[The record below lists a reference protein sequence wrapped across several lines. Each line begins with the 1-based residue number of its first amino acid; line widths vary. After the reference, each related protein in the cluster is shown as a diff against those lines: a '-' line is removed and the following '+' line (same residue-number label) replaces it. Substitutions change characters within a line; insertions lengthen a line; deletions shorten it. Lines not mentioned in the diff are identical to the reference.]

1 MLLSVLAVLVLK
13 VSFLVKSGN
22 RVVVWTGYLSNIVHI
37 LSKFVNFWV
46 AKCMKIMVL
55 SMEIQKYRNSSLEV
69 LS

>member
-46 AKCMKIMVL
+46 AKML
-55 SMEIQKYRNSSLEV
+55 G
-69 LS
+69 